1 MNLYIGIDAGS
12 TTLKLVVLDEN
23 KNILYKSYERHFS
36 KVRSLAYERILE
48 LAPILSGHQIYIAFT
63 GSAGMGISKNARI
76 PFVQEVFATAVGV
89 RKYHPKTDVV
99 VELGGED
106 AKIIFLQGAM
116 EERMNSSCAGGT
128 GAFIDQMASLLDI
141 TVQELDELSL
151 QATDIYPIAS
161 RCGVFAKTD
170 IQPLINQGAKKEN
183 ISASI
188 FQAVVDQTV
197 AGLAQGRPIEGNV
210 LFLGGP
216 LTFQKGLQKAFVKT
230 LGLDEGSAIFP
241 KNAEYFVALG
251 AAEYASD
258 QQEKYDYETLKKLL
272 YEASVANEEFEYM
285 EPLFSSTEEYDEF
298 VKRHRASDVPRA
310 SLEHHHGKAYL
321 GIDAGSTTTKMVL
334 LNEKNEILFEYY
346 SSNKG
351 NPLDV
356 VKEQLTK
363 IYGEQPAL
371 NISAAAVTGY
381 GEELIRSAFSIDHGV
396 VETIAHYMAA
406 KYFDPKVDFIIDI
419 GGQDIKCF
427 KIVDDNID
435 SLMLNEACSSGC
447 GSFIE
452 TFATSLG
459 YSISEFADLS
469 LRAKRPVDLGSR
481 CTVFMNSSVK
491 QAQKNGATPE
501 DIAAGLAISVVK
513 NSIYKVI
520 RATDPESLG
529 ENIVVQGG
537 TFLNDGVLRA
547 FEMQVGRTV
556 TRPAISGLM
565 GAFGAALFAKALA
578 EDHGKS
584 SIITKEDLMQF
595 AHESKTV
602 TCNYCTN
609 HCLLTVSKF
618 SNGQKL
624 ISGNKCSRPL
634 AKKTDSEL
642 PNLYRFKQD
651 YLARFKSHKG
661 SRITI
666 GLPLVLNFY
675 DTLPFWFTFFKELG
689 FSVESSDKSTRDLY
703 KLGQHTIPSD
713 TACYGAKL
721 VHGHIF
727 NLLHK
732 KVDVIFY
739 PATSY
744 NIREGIS
751 DNVYH
756 CPVVAYYPEVV
767 KSNIRFDAQTGFMYP
782 YISIHEEQIFAERA
796 FPYIHHLDGR
806 ITKKMVQ
813 RAEKVA
819 REEYLAFHQAMLDE
833 GKRAMEYAGSHDLK
847 ILLLAGRPY
856 HADPEINHGIDR
868 LATGLGFVVLS
879 EDSVPIRQGGRV
891 QNVLNQW
898 SYHARMYNAARFV
911 GRNEHMEL
919 VQLVSFGCG
928 LDAVTS
934 DELRAILHRHN
945 KLYTQIKIDEINNLG
960 AVKIRLRSLIAVM
973 NEREKKNAK

>member
-1 MNLYIGIDAGS
+1 MSLYIGIDVGS
-12 TTLKLVVLDEN
+12 TTLKIVLLNNQGE
-23 KNILYKSYERHFS
+23 ILHKSYERHFS
-36 KVRSLAYERILE
+36 KVRSLTYERIAALQD
-48 LAPILSGHQIYIAFT
+48 LIGDQKIYAAIT
-63 GSAGMGISKNARI
+63 GSAGMGISKSAGI
-76 PFVQEVFATAVGV
+76 PFVQEVFATSVGV
-89 RKYHPKTDVV
+89 KNHYPQTDVV

-106 AKIIFLQGAM
+106 AKIIFLKGTM
-116 EERMNSSCAGGT
+116 EERMNSTCAGGT
-128 GAFIDQMASLLDI
+128 GAFIDQMATLLNISVD
-141 TVQELDELSL
+141 ELDRLSL
-151 QATDIYPIAS
+151 DATDIYPIAS

-183 ISASI
+183 IAASI

-197 AGLAQGRPIEGNV
+197 AGLAQGREIEGNV

-216 LTFQKGLQKAFVKT
+216 LTFQKGLQKAFAKT
-230 LGLDEGSAIFP
+230 LKLESDAAIFP
-241 KNAEYFVALG
+241 ENAEYFVALG
-251 AAEYASD
+251 AADYAKS
-258 QQEKYDYETLKKLL
+258 QINHFTFEKLKDALHL
-272 YEASVANEEFEYM
+272 ASTTNEDFDFM
-285 EPLFSSTEEYDEF
+285 EPLFHHPDDYKDF
-298 VKRHRASDVPRA
+298 VQRHRSTDVPR
-310 SLEHHHGKAYL
+310 SPLELHQGKAYL
-321 GIDAGSTTTKMVL
+321 GIDAGSTTTKIVL
-334 LNEKNEILFEYY
+334 INEKNEILFEYY
-346 SSNKG
+346 NSNLG

-356 VKEQLTK
+356 VKEQLTR
-363 IYGEQPAL
+363 IYAVKPDLE
-371 NISAAAVTGY
+371 ITSSAVTGY
-381 GEELIRSAFSIDHGV
+381 GEDLISSAFSIDHGV

-459 YSISEFADLS
+459 YSVKDFAELS
-469 LRAKRPVDLGSR
+469 LRARRPVDLGSR

-491 QAQKNGATPE
+491 QAQKNGATTE

-529 ENIVVQGG
+529 KNIVVQGG

-556 TRPAISGLM
+556 VRPEISGLM
-565 GAFGAALFAKALA
+565 GAFGAALFAKALS
-578 EDHGKS
+578 ESQGKS
-584 SIITKEDLMQF
+584 NIISKERLVDF
-595 AHESKTV
+595 THESKTV
-602 TCNYCTN
+602 TCHYCTN

-618 SNGQKL
+618 SNGERL

-634 AKKTDSEL
+634 QKKNHTEL

-651 YLARFKSHKG
+651 YLAQYKSHRG
-661 SRITI
+661 GNITI

-689 FSVESSDKSTRDLY
+689 FSLEVSDQSTRDLY
-703 KLGQHTIPSD
+703 KSGQHTIPSD

-727 NLLHK
+727 NLFDK
-732 KVDVIFY
+732 NVDVIFY

-744 NIREGIS
+744 NINEGLS

-756 CPVVAYYPEVV
+756 CPVVAYYPEVI
-767 KSNIRFDAQTGFMYP
+767 KSNIRFNSKVGFMYP
-782 YISIHEEQIFAERA
+782 YVSIHEEDMFGKRIY
-796 FPYIHHLDGR
+796 PYISRLNEN
-806 ITKKMVQ
+806 ITSKEIKV
-813 RAEKVA
+813 AEKAA
-819 REEYLAFHQAMLDE
+819 RIAYEKFHRAMRDAGRQAMDAAS
-833 GKRAMEYAGSHDLK
+833 RSNLK
-847 ILLLAGRPY
+847 MLVLAGRPY

-868 LATGLGFVVLS
+868 LASQLGFVVLS
-879 EDSVPIRQGGRV
+879 EDSLPVLDIGRV

-911 GRNEHMEL
+911 GRQKNMEL

-934 DELRAILHRHN
+934 DELRDILHRYN
-945 KLYTQIKIDEINNLG
+945 KLYTQIKIDEISNLG

-973 NEREKKNAK
+973 EEREKKNAK

>member
-12 TTLKLVVLDEN
+12 TTLKLIVLDEE
-23 KNILYKSYERHFS
+23 KNILYHSYERHFS
-36 KVRSLAYERILE
+36 KVRPLAYEKIAS
-48 LAPILSGHQIYIAFT
+48 LASLLSGHPLRIAIT
-63 GSAGMGISKNARI
+63 GSAGMGIGKSAHI
-76 PFVQEVFATAVGV
+76 PFVQEVFATSLSVK
-89 RKYHPKTDVV
+89 KYHPQTDVV

-106 AKIIFLQGAM
+106 AKILFLQGAP

-128 GAFIDQMASLLDI
+128 GAFIDQMATLLNI
-141 TVQELDELSL
+141 SVQELDELSL
-151 QATDIYPIAS
+151 QADDIYPIAS

-170 IQPLINQGAKKEN
+170 IQPLINQGAKKQN
-183 ISASI
+183 IAASI
-188 FQAVVDQTV
+188 YQAVVDQTV
-197 AGLAQGRPIEGNV
+197 AGLAQGRTVEGNI

-216 LTFQKGLQKAFVKT
+216 LTFQKGLQNAFVKT
-230 LGLDEGSAIFP
+230 LRLDEHTAIFP
-241 KNAEYFVALG
+241 PHAEYFVALG
-251 AAEYASD
+251 AAEYASE
-258 QQEKYDYETLKKLL
+258 QTERYTYEELKDALHDA
-272 YEASVANEEFEYM
+272 ASAKEEFEYM
-285 EPLFSSTEEYDEF
+285 EPLFMSREDHEDF
-298 VKRHRASDVPRA
+298 VRRHCSSDVPRA
-310 SLEHHHGKAYL
+310 SLEHHRGKAYL

-334 LNEKNEILFEYY
+334 LNEQNEILHEYY

-351 NPLDV
+351 DPLDV
-356 VKEQLTK
+356 VKEQLVK
-363 IYGEQPAL
+363 IYAQRPDLTIA
-371 NISAAAVTGY
+371 SSAVTGY

-459 YSISEFADLS
+459 YSVDGFAKLS
-469 LRAKRPVDLGSR
+469 LRSKRPVDLGSR

-491 QAQKNGATPE
+491 QAQKNGAMPE

-520 RATDPESLG
+520 RAADPESLG
-529 ENIVVQGG
+529 KNIVVQGG

-578 EDHGKS
+578 ENHGKS
-584 SIITKEDLMQF
+584 NIITREDLERF
-595 AHESKTV
+595 AYESSTV
-602 TCNYCTN
+602 TCSYCTN
-609 HCLLTVSKF
+609 RCLLTVSSF

-634 AKKTDSEL
+634 AKKTDNEL
-642 PNLYRFKQD
+642 PNLYKFKQN
-651 YLARFKSHKG
+651 YLARSGSCKG
-661 SRITI
+661 ERLTI

-689 FSVESSDKSTRDLY
+689 FSVKTSARSSRTLY
-703 KLGQHTIPSD
+703 RLGQHTIPSD

-721 VHGHIF
+721 VHGHIID
-727 NLLHK
+727 LLQK

-739 PATSY
+739 PATTY

-756 CPVVAYYPEVV
+756 CPVVAYYPEVI
-767 KSNIRFDAQTGFMYP
+767 KSNIRFDDKTGFMYP
-782 YISIHEEQIFAERA
+782 YISIHEEKIFSDRI
-796 FPYIHHLDGR
+796 FPYIRQLDAR
-806 ITKKMVQ
+806 ISKKMIQ
-813 RAEKVA
+813 QAEKIA
-819 REEYLAFHQAMLDE
+819 REEYLAFHRAILEE
-833 GKRAMEYAGSHDLK
+833 GKRAIDYAQEKGEK

-868 LATGLGFVVLS
+868 LAADLGFVILS
-879 EDSVPIRQGGRV
+879 EDAVPVVQGERV
-891 QNVLNQW
+891 QHVLNQW
-898 SYHARMYNAARFV
+898 SYHARMYNAARYV
-911 GRNEHMEL
+911 GKQKNMEL

-934 DELRAILHRHN
+934 DELRAILHRYN